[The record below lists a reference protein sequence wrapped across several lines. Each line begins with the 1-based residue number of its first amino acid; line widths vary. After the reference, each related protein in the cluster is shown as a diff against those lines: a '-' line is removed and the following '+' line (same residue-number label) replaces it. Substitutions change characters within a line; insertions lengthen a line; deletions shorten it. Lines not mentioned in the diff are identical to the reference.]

1 METVTDFIFLGSKI
15 TEDSDCSHEIKRGLL
30 LWRKAMTILESI
42 LKSRDIT
49 LLTKVHWAQAMV
61 FPVVMYGCEGW
72 TIKKAECLRIGAF
85 ELWCW
90 RRLEI
95 PLDSREIKSVHP
107 KGIQSWIYIT
117 RTDAEA
123 EAPIPGPIDGKIRLI
138 RKDPDAGKDLRQNE
152 KGKTEDEMVVWH
164 HWLNRHEFEQAP
176 GDGQGQG
183 SLACCSPWGR
193 KESDMTEW
201 LNSSIQRERLL
212 LRFPINKY
220 VIYKL
225 WWMLRKKKT
234 GS

>member
-1 METVTDFIFLGSKI
+1 METVTETIFLGSKV
-15 TEDSDCSHEIKRGLL
+15 TADGDGSHEIKWHFLAPWKRIYDNLD
-30 LWRKAMTILESI
+30 SV
-42 LKSRDIT
+42 LKRRDIT
-49 LLTKVHWAQAMV
+49 LPKHIHRVKVVV
-61 FPVVMYGCEGW
+61 FLVVMYGCEGW

-164 HWLNRHEFEQAP
+164 HWLNRH
-176 GDGQGQG
+176 
-183 SLACCSPWGR
+183 
-193 KESDMTEW
+193 
-201 LNSSIQRERLL
+201 
-212 LRFPINKY
+212 
-220 VIYKL
+220 
-225 WWMLRKKKT
+225 
-234 GS
+234 